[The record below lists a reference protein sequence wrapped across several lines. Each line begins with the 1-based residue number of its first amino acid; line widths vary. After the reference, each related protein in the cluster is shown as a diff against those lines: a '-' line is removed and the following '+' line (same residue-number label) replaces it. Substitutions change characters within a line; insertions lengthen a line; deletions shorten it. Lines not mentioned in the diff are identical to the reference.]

1 MTTIYELPTKYQ
13 SDKNVMRDNAAIAYA
28 ALSAN
33 TCKKV
38 LVFVSLALS

>member
-1 MTTIYELPTKYQ
+1 
-13 SDKNVMRDNAAIAYA
+13 MRDNADNTAIAYV